1 MNPLRVNAAELL
13 RRPGNQKSV
22 DLVATLV
29 DLGVA
34 DPTRFADDA
43 QVAVRLH
50 LEALNDG
57 IVIDGE
63 LSVPWHGVC
72 RRCLLETGGT
82 QVSEVHELYQRI
94 VTDPEAFEIVGEQ
107 LDLSDVVREVILL
120 DVSSTPLCRPD
131 CAGLCLTCGAN
142 LNDGPCGCA
151 TVAVDQR
158 WSALDQLVDQRHD
171 QRHDLPDPGH
181 RAN

>member
-22 DLVATLV
+22 ELVAVLAEIEV
-29 DLGVA
+29 V

-43 QVAVRLH
+43 HVSVRLH
-50 LEALNDG
+50 LEALTDG

-72 RRCLLETGGT
+72 RRCLVETGGT
-82 QVSEVHELYQRI
+82 QVSEVHELYQRV
-94 VTDPEAFEIVGEQ
+94 VTDPEAFEIVGDQ
-107 LDLSDVVREVILL
+107 LDLGDVVREVVLL

-151 TVAVDQR
+151 AVPADLR
-158 WSALDQLVDQRHD
+158 WAALDALQQLPGDPDQ
-171 QRHDLPDPGH
+171 GN

>member
-13 RRPGNQKSV
+13 RRPGNHKSV
-22 DLVATLV
+22 ELVAALADLQVV
-29 DLGVA
+29 DA
-34 DPTRFADDA
+34 TRFADDA

-50 LEALNDG
+50 LEALSDG

-131 CAGLCLTCGAN
+131 CAGLCPTCGAN

-151 TVAVDQR
+151 TVPTDLR
-158 WSALDQLVDQRHD
+158 WSALDQLVDPADSTNKGTQ
-171 QRHDLPDPGH
+171 
-181 RAN
+181 AN